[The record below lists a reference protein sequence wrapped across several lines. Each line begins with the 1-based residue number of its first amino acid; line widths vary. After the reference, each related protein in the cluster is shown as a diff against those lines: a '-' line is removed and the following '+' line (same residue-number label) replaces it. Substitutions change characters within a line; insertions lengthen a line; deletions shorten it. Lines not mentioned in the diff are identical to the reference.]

1 LASVAPQGLF
11 IGQTPAELAPQGE
24 LVPFDSTEWAAN
36 APAAS
41 NTRIKSTVFQLFQ
54 FPEPDEQQSPPEPDE
69 SLQLSFCCA
78 LSSFISIFFPQN

>member
-1 LASVAPQGLF
+1 VGEQALF
-11 IGQTPAELAPQGE
+11 NGQTPAEPAPQGE

-69 SLQLSFCCA
+69 SLQLSFCCV